1 MGLIPIYKVCPF
13 PGYKIYLNIIP
24 SLQWKMDTGGLIP
37 AYSCEI
43 PPFPIFRGKID
54 AIFRTTGYL
63 ESISSLQGCWVFQFA
78 SL

>member
-1 MGLIPIYKVCPF
+1 
-13 PGYKIYLNIIP
+13 
-24 SLQWKMDTGGLIP
+24 MDTGGLIP